1 MQTDQQRN
9 HPWGLIPATPRQR
22 LWAAWIF
29 LGTVVLFLSLY
40 LAQRLGFDF
49 GILFGPCGFKQ
60 RYGLP
65 CPACGMTT
73 AVLAFCRGGILRSF
87 SIQPAAGLLCSV
99 LVVGA
104 VLLGAVAALGRYPR
118 FVGQVLAR
126 LKILYILIGL
136 GLVVVAGWAVTL
148 AMALAAS

>member
-22 LWAAWIF
+22 LWAAWVF
-29 LGTVVLFLSLY
+29 LGTVGLFLLLH

-49 GILFGPCGFKQ
+49 GMLFGPCGFRQ
-60 RYGLP
+60 QYGLP
-65 CPACGMTT
+65 CPTCGMTT
-73 AVLAFCRGGILRSF
+73 AVLAFSRGEILGSF

-104 VLLGAVAALGRYPR
+104 ILSGIVASLGSYPLFIGRI
-118 FVGQVLAR
+118 LAR

-136 GLVVVAGWAVTL
+136 GLIVATGWVVTL
-148 AMALAAS
+148 AMAAS